1 MRSAAKS
8 PPSVTIADAAEML
21 HARGV
26 TPPMVEEDH
35 HAIQHLVGAGIPS
48 REVPDDLNAVRAAL
62 DEHIATGRAL
72 IAEARVARRVAAE

>member
-8 PPSVTIADAAEML
+8 QPSVTVADAAEML

-35 HAIQHLVGAGIPS
+35 HAIQHLVSVGI
-48 REVPDDLNAVRAAL
+48 RAQAVPADLDAVRAAL
-62 DEHIATGRAL
+62 DARIATGLAL

>member
-1 MRSAAKS
+1 MRSLAKS

-26 TPPMVEEDH
+26 TPEMVERDH
-35 HAIQHLVGAGIPS
+35 HAIQHLVSVGI
-48 REVPDDLNAVRAAL
+48 RAQAVPADLDAVRTALNAR
-62 DEHIATGRAL
+62 IATGLAL

>member
-1 MRSAAKS
+1 MRSVAKS

-26 TPPMVEEDH
+26 TPEMVERDH

-48 REVPDDLNAVRAAL
+48 REVPSDLDAVRAAL
-62 DEHIATGRAL
+62 DARIATGLAL

>member
-1 MRSAAKS
+1 MRNAAPS
-8 PPSVTIADAAEML
+8 PPALSIADAAEML

-48 REVPDDLNAVRAAL
+48 REVPDDLDAVRAAL

>member
-35 HAIQHLVGAGIPS
+35 HAIQHLVGVGI
-48 REVPDDLNAVRAAL
+48 RAQDVPDDLDAVRTAL
-62 DEHIATGRAL
+62 DARIATGLAL

>member
-8 PPSVTIADAAEML
+8 EPAVTIADAAEML

-35 HAIQHLVGAGIPS
+35 HAIQHLVSVGI
-48 REVPDDLNAVRAAL
+48 RAQAVPADLDAVRAAL
-62 DEHIATGRAL
+62 DARIATGLAL

>member
-1 MRSAAKS
+1 MRSVAKP

-35 HAIQHLVGAGIPS
+35 HAIQHLVSVGI
-48 REVPDDLNAVRAAL
+48 RAQAVPADLDAVRAAL
-62 DEHIATGRAL
+62 DTRIATGLAL